1 MVILAK
7 ALHILAAVVW
17 VGGMFFAY
25 LVLRPATGP
34 MEPPERLALWN
45 RAFAKFFVWVWVAV
59 IVLLVSG
66 YWLLFDD
73 LGGFAAAGVH
83 AHIMQGFGLL
93 MMLLFVHLYLAP
105 YRRFRSAVA
114 ASEFAAAAAALNQIR
129 VIVAVNLV
137 LGLVTVVVGTTGRHW
152 G

>member
-34 MEPPERLALWN
+34 MQPPERLGLWN
-45 RAFAKFFVWVWVAV
+45 RAFATFFAWVWVAV
-59 IVLLVSG
+59 IVLLLSG

-73 LGGFAAAGVH
+73 LGGFAAAGVPVH
-83 AHIMQGFGLL
+83 LMQGIGLL
-93 MMLLFVHLYLAP
+93 MMLLFVHLYVAP
-105 YRRFRSAVA
+105 YRRFRRAVA
-114 ASEFAAAAAALNQIR
+114 ASEFAAAAASLNQIR
-129 VIVAVNLV
+129 VIVAINLV
-137 LGLVTVVVGTTGRHW
+137 FGLVAVVVGATGRHW

>member
-1 MVILAK
+1 MVILAT

-34 MEPPERLALWN
+34 MQPPERLGLWN

-59 IVLLVSG
+59 IVLLLSG

-83 AHIMQGFGLL
+83 AHIMQGIGLL
-93 MMLLFVHLYLAP
+93 MMLLFVHLYAVP
-105 YRRFRSAVA
+105 YQRFRRAVA

-129 VIVAVNLV
+129 VIVATNLV
-137 LGLVTVVVGTTGRHW
+137 LGLVAAVVGATGRHW
-152 G
+152 E